1 MEVFH
6 KWMKQAFMPGNDNSG
21 WMLFFYAAFK
31 STEQP
36 FNPAQF
42 DGMFFG
48 ALNSQQKAV
57 RFHIINVAEDYSHR
71 SEEWNYEQHA
81 GDSPDH
87 AGSNQACN
95 DKKRID
101 IDISAYNIG
110 GENIIFNKLNYN
122 KKQDYLESKNRAP
135 YYKKGKGK
143 WYQPSQQCAKIRYEI
158 EQCCRYAQWNCIWN
172 SDYPKPD

>member
-1 MEVFH
+1 
-6 KWMKQAFMPGNDNSG
+6 MPGNDNSG

-95 DKKRID
+95 DKKGTEVD
-101 IDISAYNIG
+101 VSAYNIG
-110 GENIIFNKLNYN
+110 GEYIVFDKLDYD
-122 KKQDYLESKNRAP
+122 KKDDDPECQNGIAVH
-135 YYKKGKGK
+135 KKRK
-143 WYQPSQQCAKIRYEI
+143 
-158 EQCCRYAQWNCIWN
+158 
-172 SDYPKPD
+172 